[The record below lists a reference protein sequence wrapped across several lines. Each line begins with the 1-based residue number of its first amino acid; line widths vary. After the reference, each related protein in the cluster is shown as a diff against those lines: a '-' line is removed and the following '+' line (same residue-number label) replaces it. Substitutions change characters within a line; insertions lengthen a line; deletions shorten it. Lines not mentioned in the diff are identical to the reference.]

1 MSQATDPLAKQP
13 LPILALAALGV
24 VYGDI
29 GTSPLYTMQEAF
41 AGTHPLTINT
51 VNVMG
56 ILSLIFWTLTIVVSV
71 KYVLFVM
78 RVDNRGE
85 GCIISMLALVEK
97 ASADR
102 PRSRMILTMLG
113 IFGAALFYGDGM
125 ITPAISVLSA
135 VEGLK
140 VVTPDLDP
148 LIVPLSLAILIAL
161 FFIQSHGT
169 ARVGS
174 LFGPVMV
181 IWFVA
186 LAILGAI
193 NIAHAPEVMA
203 AINPLYALNFF
214 AAHKIGGF
222 LALGAVVL
230 AVTGAEALYADMGH
244 FGRRPIQYAWFG
256 LVMPALV
263 LNYFG
268 QGALLLHDPRSVSN
282 PFFHLAPAWAVMP
295 LVVLATVATIIASQA
310 VITGAFSMTS
320 QAIQLGY
327 LPRMAIHHTSERE
340 IGQIYLPFINW
351 SLLVGIVLLVLGFQS
366 SASLGVAYGMAV
378 TGTMTIT
385 SVLGF
390 YVVSFLWRWNRA
402 VTLLGLVTFMTV
414 DLAFLGANALKIV
427 HGGWFPLL
435 IGAGVYVLLS
445 TWKKGRALLNERLS
459 TGGIPLEP
467 FIESLMV
474 DPPHR
479 VSGMAV
485 FLNAQMHTVPHAMLH
500 NLAHNKVLHEHV
512 VFLTVRT
519 EDVPFVPERRRAEV
533 ANLDNGFYTVVLR
546 YGFKETP
553 DIPAAMM
560 RCPLYEEGMNVMETS
575 FFFSRETLIPVKE
588 PSLSLWRAV
597 LFAWMARNAQGAMR
611 FFRIPP
617 NRVIELG
624 TQVEL

>member
-1 MSQATDPLAKQP
+1 
-13 LPILALAALGV
+13 
-24 VYGDI
+24 
-29 GTSPLYTMQEAF
+29 
-41 AGTHPLTINT
+41 
-51 VNVMG
+51 
-56 ILSLIFWTLTIVVSV
+56 
-71 KYVLFVM
+71 
-78 RVDNRGE
+78 
-85 GCIISMLALVEK
+85 
-97 ASADR
+97 
-102 PRSRMILTMLG
+102 
-113 IFGAALFYGDGM
+113 
-125 ITPAISVLSA
+125 
-135 VEGLK
+135 
-140 VVTPDLDP
+140 
-148 LIVPLSLAILIAL
+148 
-161 FFIQSHGT
+161 
-169 ARVGS
+169 
-174 LFGPVMV
+174 
-181 IWFVA
+181 
-186 LAILGAI
+186 
-193 NIAHAPEVMA
+193 
-203 AINPLYALNFF
+203 
-214 AAHKIGGF
+214 
-222 LALGAVVL
+222 
-230 AVTGAEALYADMGH
+230 
-244 FGRRPIQYAWFG
+244 
-256 LVMPALV
+256 VMPALV